1 MAYKVGPQ
9 AKSHACT
16 TVLLACKQHDL
27 LPISTGSADLK
38 WPVVQFFSY
47 AQLDSEAK
55 TFRPYHKPW
64 KNIMIEL

>member
-38 WPVVQFFSY
+38 WPVVQFFSF
-47 AQLDSEAK
+47 AQLDSD
-55 TFRPYHKPW
+55 RPYNKPW